1 MENEIVKIDNVII
14 RTVVVIDIGY
24 VQMDRMKL
32 IVKIRF
38 VQYFIIV
45 VYFQMIH
52 NKYHVYH

>member
-52 NKYHVYH
+52 HKYHVYH